1 MINDENVRQK
11 QLATIRWADKIN
23 SIDELSKE
31 RTWEYIILTDKH
43 FYGLQKN
50 NASLEEILN
59 LAKITEAQVLGK
71 LF

>member
-1 MINDENVRQK
+1 MVNDENVRQK
-11 QLATIRWADKIN
+11 QLSTIRWVNKIN
-23 SIDELSKE
+23 SIEELSKE
-31 RTWEYIILTDKH
+31 RIWEYIILTDKH

-59 LAKITEAQVLGK
+59 LAKISEAQVLGK